1 MAGRMLS
8 IKFGA
13 DTTRLERAMKRVRK
27 SMANM
32 FTARGLIGGAI
43 AGVGAAGVIG
53 AAMNLNPRVANSILR
68 LESHLTG
75 AFASALYKM
84 EPAIVRLTDV
94 LIQVGDAF
102 LSSIGEAASIYDQMG
117 KISQQIGQFIGGMF
131 ARSGEVTPGTMRG
144 TTTLKQGFILGEM
157 LFGRLNVDQSQYLL
171 DQLERQ
177 PRFVPNTTDRIAGS
191 ARKGPNE
198 RRPNVD

>member
-13 DTTRLERAMKRVRK
+13 DTTRLERAMKRLRK
-27 SMANM
+27 GMANM

-84 EPAIVRLTDV
+84 EPAIVRLTDT
-94 LIQVGDAF
+94 LITVADAF
-102 LSSIGEAASIYDQMG
+102 LKGVGEAVSIYDQAG
-117 KISQQIGQFIGGMF
+117 KMSEQIGQVLANLFY
-131 ARSGEVTPGTMRG
+131 RSGQLD
-144 TTTLKQGFILGEM
+144 TTGVKQLGV
-157 LFGRLNVDQSQYLL
+157 FGMMTQGQISL
-171 DQLERQ
+171 DSAQAVLDMLERE
-177 PRFVPNTTDRIAGS
+177 PRFVPNRPDDIGSS
-191 ARKGPNE
+191 ARKGSE
-198 RRPNVD
+198 DRRP

>member
-53 AAMNLNPRVANSILR
+53 AAMHLNPRVANSILR

-75 AFASALYKM
+75 AFASAIYKM
-84 EPAIVRLTDV
+84 EPAIVRLTDT
-94 LIQVGDAF
+94 LISVADVF
-102 LSSIGEAASIYDQMG
+102 LSAVGEAGSIYEQAG
-117 KISQQIGQFIGGMF
+117 KMAEQFGQFLGNLIPRSGQLDPTGLRQGIMLGGLIGG
-131 ARSGEVTPGTMRG
+131 
-144 TTTLKQGFILGEM
+144 Q
-157 LFGRLNVDQSQYLL
+157 LNIDQSQALL
-171 DQLERQ
+171 DMLERE
-177 PRFVPNTTDRIAGS
+177 PRFVPNSTEQIAGS

-198 RRPNVD
+198 RRPNGD